1 MRATCRS
8 PTTARCRSARSFR
21 KDDVLAKVL
30 PQPPYN
36 AKEFTDEP
44 YLVET
49 DDGRL
54 IVFCR
59 TVSTPCMTQVVST
72 DGGRTWSEM
81 SDTPLAGY
89 PPHFLK
95 LKDGKLLCT
104 YVCRSTRHEMVTVS
118 DDQGRTWDVENEIFL
133 SKGPDSDMGYPSTV
147 ENDDGTLVTV
157 YYQKENLGESPCL
170 MATKWRLLR

>member
-1 MRATCRS
+1 
-8 PTTARCRSARSFR
+8 
-21 KDDVLAKVL
+21 
-30 PQPPYN
+30 
-36 AKEFTDEP
+36 
-44 YLVET
+44 
-49 DDGRL
+49 
-54 IVFCR
+54 
-59 TVSTPCMTQVVST
+59 MTQVVST

-104 YVCRSTRHEMVTVS
+104 YVRRSTRHEMVTVS